1 MGGVILIGVMAD
13 QFLAD
18 RRNRR
23 RVVMTPEAAR
33 AEN

>member
-1 MGGVILIGVMAD
+1 MGAVILIGVMAD
-13 QFLAD
+13 QFFTD

-23 RVVMTPEAAR
+23 QIAVVHEP